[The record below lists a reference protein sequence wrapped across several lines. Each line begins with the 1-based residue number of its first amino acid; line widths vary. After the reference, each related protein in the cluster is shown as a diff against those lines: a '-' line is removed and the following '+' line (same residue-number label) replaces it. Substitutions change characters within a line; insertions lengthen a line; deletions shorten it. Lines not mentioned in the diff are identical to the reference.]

1 MFNLGLPKVKGPT
14 NCLEKKKISDVH
26 KYIVIYSYYY
36 TYIYIDEMK

>member
-14 NCLEKKKISDVH
+14 NCLEKKISDVH

-36 TYIYIDEMK
+36 IYIYIDEMR